1 VIDAKRYGRRYRA
14 TFSLSIIEQFRKAV
28 VMRIRA
34 LIIFTVVSALTCGF
48 SVTRGLAQD
57 PAIVNSK
64 TIRVR
69 FENDRVRVLEA
80 TLPPGVKEQ
89 VHSHPAYVIY
99 VLEGGRYRNYA
110 SDGKVTEGELK
121 TGDVLY
127 RDPLTHA
134 AENIGK
140 TPLHLILV
148 ELKGGEKSS
157 GY

>member
-1 VIDAKRYGRRYRA
+1 
-14 TFSLSIIEQFRKAV
+14 
-28 VMRIRA
+28 MRIRD
-34 LIIFTVVSALTCGF
+34 LIIFTITVALTFGF
-48 SVTRGLAQD
+48 WVTRANAQD
-57 PAIVNSK
+57 PAVVNSK

-80 TLPPGVKEQ
+80 MLPPGVKEQ

-121 TGDVLY
+121 TGAVLY

-134 AENIGK
+134 AENIDDK
-140 TPLHLILV
+140 SLHMILV
-148 ELKGGEKSS
+148 ELKGEAGASKSARP
-157 GY
+157 